1 LGGEDPDNVL
11 VLDATTRKAIGEIDR
26 AASITSVHQG
36 AIYQVEGE
44 TWKIESFDHKNRR
57 ACARR
62 VESDYFTEAEVDV
75 DVRVLRLEERA
86 ARDRSADAGSDAGED
101 WSIWRGE
108 VHVTTLATQ
117 YKKIRFYTRE
127 NVGAED
133 IHLPPEELDSEAFVL
148 TLSDESAAELGLLAG
163 DRGAAWR
170 GLGLLLR
177 RVAPL
182 VLACQPRDLGLSTQ
196 VRSPHFRRPAIFL
209 YDAVQGGVGLSEI
222 LFRSQRALLSAAL
235 EVIARCA
242 CTHGCPA
249 CVGPLEEV
257 GALGKETARR
267 ILEHLL
273 AGPALAPREI
283 EAAEAPA

>member
-1 LGGEDPDNVL
+1 VL

-26 AASITSVHQG
+26 AASITTVHQG

-86 ARDRSADAGSDAGED
+86 ARGRGAESAED

-133 IHLPPEELDSEAFVL
+133 IHLPAEELDSEAFVL
-148 TLSDESAAELGLLAG
+148 TLSDETAAELGLAAG

-170 GLGLLLR
+170 GLGMLLR

-222 LFRSQRALLSAAL
+222 LFRSQRALLGSAL
-235 EVIARCA
+235 EVVARCA

-249 CVGPLEEV
+249 CVGPTAEV
-257 GALGKETARR
+257 GMLGKETARR
-267 ILEHLL
+267 VLEHLL
-273 AGPALAPREI
+273 AGPALAPREL
-283 EAAEAPA
+283 EADERAEAGA